1 MEEVKK
7 LLDENDYVIS
17 PDSYDD
23 SRVIVLKDSLEFLKW
38 FNENKKDLKGRK
50 IVFYSKVFSKDF
62 EKIKV
67 MYDFLNYYLKVKGSY
82 EKRMNEYNDSLV
94 LDSDNRFICE
104 ALDLFRTSNSGGK
117 FFTVNKGN
125 WGKDNAHSEN
135 FYSSLYEWCSYSIAA
150 FLFSIRTFVLF
161 RHLLY
166 DMLFQKKEVKTQAP
180 LKLTAE
186 PVF

>member
-7 LLDENDYVIS
+7 LLDENDFVIS

-67 MYDFLNYYLKVKGSY
+67 MYDFFKLLFKG
-82 EKRMNEYNDSLV
+82 
-94 LDSDNRFICE
+94 
-104 ALDLFRTSNSGGK
+104 
-117 FFTVNKGN
+117 
-125 WGKDNAHSEN
+125 
-135 FYSSLYEWCSYSIAA
+135 
-150 FLFSIRTFVLF
+150 
-161 RHLLY
+161 
-166 DMLFQKKEVKTQAP
+166 
-180 LKLTAE
+180 
-186 PVF
+186 